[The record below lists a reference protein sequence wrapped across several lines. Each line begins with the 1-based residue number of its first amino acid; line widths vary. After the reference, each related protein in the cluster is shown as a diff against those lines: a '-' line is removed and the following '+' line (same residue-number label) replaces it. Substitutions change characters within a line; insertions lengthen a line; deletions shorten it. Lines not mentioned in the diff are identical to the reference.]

1 MVVSLTA
8 PVNPRE
14 VQINVPRYANATR
27 KVVITMTVPTAVAV
41 RGTAISG
48 AGTLSASLR
57 GVGLLD
63 DQSAAGVVIDGVQIS
78 GTALGVAGE
87 VITAGMLLASD
98 ADGKL
103 IDVTAAAEH
112 LGFCVALEA
121 AAAEDVLFNVK
132 II

>member
-1 MVVSLTA
+1 MA
-8 PVNPRE
+8 D
-14 VQINVPRYANATR
+14 QG
-27 KVVITMTVPTAVAV
+27 KVVITHIVPTASTI

-63 DQSAAGVVIDGVQIS
+63 DLSDAGVVKDSIQIS

-87 VITAGMLLASD
+87 VITSGMLLASD

-103 IDVTAAAEH
+103 IDVTAGSEH
-112 LGFCVALEA
+112 LGFCVAMEA